1 MATSQEYAAWLRAN
15 QNKQGT
21 PDYQTVLRAF
31 QEARLEELQ
40 AQTAAPSA
48 QPQPESGFGPAF
60 RAGVEGL
67 LGAGTALAGR
77 TGLMDM
83 AEAEKAVEA
92 RRQRQAEIFKPT
104 EEWGITKL
112 TELLGGSIPYMAAPL
127 AAAGAAAALPL
138 TGTAAAVAGLG
149 AAGLTSATQFTGTNL
164 SRQIEEG
171 KKLAETD
178 LGAAAL
184 AAIPQAALDTLSMRM
199 LPGVGK
205 LLGDAGIKVTKETAK
220 EVSEQILKKAA
231 IDYAAATGR
240 AMTAEGLTE
249 AAQQG
254 FERLQAGLSLTD
266 ADARKEYFDSL
277 VGGALLGGTIAPAGR
292 MLERGKAKREVAA
305 IEQEE
310 ADTAAKAARE
320 AEEARKQQPEYM
332 EGLYTTYQDLLAQK
346 KALDAQIK
354 KGSKEAP
361 LSQDDKDANSVINRQ
376 LAELK
381 QPLRRAQQA
390 FIDAGGP
397 QALAAARTRQLQPTP
412 EEVPGT
418 EQELEAQRRER
429 LLAELD
435 RAQLIGDTKRASAL
449 QQQLQESAP
458 ESPEALRSRL
468 TRDVPYLQALL
479 ERQREQIQAAK
490 TPEAAAEIAARAQ
503 KTYEALAQANARLGE
518 LSQAPDIAELQQK
531 EQALLKAF
539 EDAREAGDQEAVLK
553 VVPELQEARRQLQEA
568 RRQLQEAQPF
578 DLTSEAYAAEEDR
591 KRAELG
597 EAMGAGREIAA
608 AEREQ
613 AGTEQ
618 QVAREQAARSAA
630 LQEQLELE
638 GTAEREAMS
647 ELAASR
653 AADMRMRELEALRGA
668 PQLALFPEQ
677 RKQVVRTEV
686 EQTERERPAEVAP
699 LRSELAKL
707 LRERRGLE
715 RQAAQAQPA
724 PGAELAGPA
733 SLFVVNTQDRIRT
746 LDTRIAEIE
755 EQLTGLTAPG
765 TETRTTRVA
774 PEAPQPDLRPQ
785 GPLAARLNTLAER
798 VLASPRVDEDTKAL
812 VREVQD
818 NLPFLLRQD
827 PVAQRTLGRRGAL
840 LAGQQEGQSVGA
852 WLYRTML
859 GTAPPELT
867 ENIRDRLRKLEAVR
881 RSETERLPTGEL
893 RRAVQTEI
901 ELPEPTATAFESFA
915 DFSDYL
921 ASEGLQAY
929 RLQKGLVF
937 PTLANIQKRLAPIQ
951 ARVDELQKQL
961 ADVNAKQ
968 EALQKADAAERSS
981 ASKLLRESQQKL
993 QALVQTLDDTARTT
1007 YVGAKYKQVDLVDL
1021 LDQAHGRLNAALA
1034 HSSNLRQQFAQAL
1047 NNITSAEEAAK
1058 PVMVDASGR
1067 ITTDKNLSVR
1077 SVAQGQL
1084 PAYQALRDA
1093 QLELQKKGLAL
1104 VEADQQLEQ
1113 VVKSGIGQSWDAGSP
1128 TLRAYISAKKAKD
1141 EAQRAAQQAH
1151 YALLQ
1156 AYRRVPSKK
1165 TLNKNLSTFLSEKAS
1180 LDAEMAKAAKSLS
1193 AIRLGV
1199 RNASNRLN
1207 DSYVKMENIPE
1218 LQFGDNLLRLR
1229 QDLLTAQNS
1238 SEETM
1243 GRSVE
1248 RQAQA
1253 EQLAREA
1260 STVAQPLRTMKRQ
1273 VESTLGEARERA
1285 EARRGVPAKE
1295 TQGEREARDAA
1306 LRREEQARLER
1317 QEAIPGTRIEFER
1330 EETKDTTLD
1339 SLIVKAEMAKTREE
1353 RAAVV
1358 KETQD
1363 YLNARVAKLD
1373 NDLKEM
1379 QAKAAKNIKDV
1390 QQARKN
1396 VAALTERLE
1405 KNVTE
1410 KGRQMTPKQRE
1421 TAERKLEEAKR
1432 KLAEHERRYTMNTR
1446 EMKIKRTDIQ
1456 AERAA
1461 KKQALA
1467 DVQSRFEPGQRLGEA
1482 EGTTAGRAIG
1492 PVTRPEVYPPKTM
1505 RTGSEESRMGVTTTD
1520 TRQRLQE
1527 ARGVRQRDIAMTSE
1541 EMQAAEQAAAEMKT
1555 LAGLEKAEKALAA
1568 EREAADARGLRPGE
1582 FDRFEAREKVL
1593 KARRATL
1600 EREKSAVEP
1609 AEPEAEA
1616 PEVEAPGADVE
1627 ELQAAEE
1634 AAEEAAEKIRVER
1647 ERTNAQ
1653 EANKL
1658 AEELR
1663 TKPAESEA
1671 EAPEVE
1677 EEAEEAP
1684 KKRGRKAAAV
1694 EEMEEALDS
1703 FEVEV
1708 LPGENQE
1715 VFFSRGA
1722 PVEGLTKEKV
1732 TEELERALGQKG
1744 LFAAQNVV
1752 TIVNSVA
1759 DLKRLKK
1766 LPSTLRDNLDAIPDD
1781 AKGFVYDGKAYLI
1794 AKNIGKDHA
1803 LGVLLHEVGAHIGFR
1818 NFFNTAQYNALVETV
1833 RRWSKSKANTLEAR
1847 IGRAAMERVQA
1858 AQTSADQINDELLA
1872 YAVEEAFNA
1881 GVEPTGVKGGNAVQ
1895 NWLRMLVDG
1904 FKRALEKFGLAPEK
1918 LKVGDLVNMAYGAAN
1933 LELRGTWHGTGK
1945 PFKEFDFAYMG
1956 SGEGAQVYGWGTY
1969 RAQAHSTAKFYQ
1981 RQEAEKQLR
1990 QWRNDPKI
1998 KDWKESLTD
2007 NIMFDGRKLSSERD
2021 RLQKLVQS
2029 DNAKTSRDA
2038 FADLYVFDLLARRAQ
2053 ENNFGRSP
2061 AKLAENIA
2069 KKGELIGLD
2078 NETKAAAQKTI
2089 DRIIAGDLKVV
2100 MPFQGELL
2108 LQNNVAYYKNQDYLE
2123 STIPTEIWILVDD
2136 LVDTAVEEAKAK
2148 AYAPVAEALQRVYKE
2163 KLAAYD
2169 RLARAGSTYH
2179 TQKAI
2184 NLRKIDVD
2192 AIVYHP
2198 LPEPPIPEPKGAF
2211 AWVMSTRPDEEY
2223 YVLDLPLDQQAPK
2236 VQNAISELL
2245 NSTDVVKDKAELR
2258 NVLNANM
2265 DSADRASKIGSALH
2279 WIPPKPGG
2287 RKNRSDKEI
2296 SYLLRS
2302 YGIAGYKYLDAPSR
2316 DRVITR
2322 DSKFNY
2328 VDFYDKDE
2336 GPAIVA
2342 WNIDRVGPAEGILF
2356 SRNLPTA
2363 SRVAND
2369 LIGTQPTWLDNLKAN
2384 FLGLGART
2392 QFIDKYAPTEEA
2404 LKRGKVEDLK
2414 ANQARYYL
2422 RMYDQRMHFTSQAIS
2437 DGAPVIVEKTRR
2449 DGRVERVVETAP
2461 GASISKVVDLLK
2473 RKDVIKEAGS
2483 ADDANKLF
2491 TLYLAAIRG
2500 ERVGFDRLNFGR
2512 AWAEAEIGRVEDEL
2526 RSATLSPETRG
2537 NLQKKKASLEKRLD
2551 SMPTEADI
2559 KAAKAEIDANP
2570 VLSEA
2575 FREAR
2580 DVYNAYNRDLMKFAM
2595 DTGAIGKELGNKLLA
2610 SNDYIPYYR
2619 MRDGVAQLMIGKE
2632 TPVRIGNL
2640 KDSPHLQELVG
2651 GDEAIFD
2658 FLTSSV
2664 QNTSMLIDMSMKNL
2678 ATKNL
2683 MFELRDVG
2691 LAKISKVKGG
2701 NAPTGSVTFKKDGEE
2716 YFAVVDTDALGI
2728 DSELL
2733 VKGLAGIPT
2742 MFPQMVRVLGMPARL
2757 LRRLVVASPV
2767 YMARQLVRD
2776 STAAAIASG
2785 ANMTPVIS
2793 ALRQIGKPS
2802 MLERRGI
2809 TGGQVFTGMPEDQ
2822 TRLLKEMQAGK
2833 IGLTSGLAR
2842 LEALSAK
2849 ADALTREAQ
2858 YESYREQGLS
2868 EMEATLMAL
2877 ESMNFSRRG
2886 LSPTM
2891 HMLSTLIPFFNAQ
2904 IQGLD
2909 VLYRSLRG
2917 HMPFNEQLEVRKKL
2931 ITRGAMLFGMSL
2943 VYASMMQ
2950 DDEAY
2955 KNAKVEEKYSNFFMP
2970 LPGTDQLLRIPIPFE
2985 LGYIFKA
2992 LPEALVNTF
3001 AREEGGEEALKAL
3014 TFIAKQTV
3022 PGLSSYFLPQA
3033 VKPALEVAL
3042 DQSIYTGRD
3051 IESAQ
3056 EKLVEPGHRFR
3067 DNTTE
3072 LAREVGEQTGVSP
3085 IKLEYLIRG
3094 YTGGMGMALVQ
3105 AVSAPFGRTGPE
3117 AATKRPSDVPVVG
3130 TLFQPADASGIIDSV
3145 YERMNKARQVQE
3157 TYESLVKKGRQDA
3170 AQAYLDRNL
3179 DSFALASLA
3188 GSFKQQM
3195 GEITKYEQTVRASNL
3210 TADQKREALDRARQ
3224 AKINL
3229 AKAVRAASDRTERQA
3244 APA

>member
-40 AQTAAPSA
+40 AQAAPPSA
-48 QPQPESGFGPAF
+48 QPQPESGFMPAL
-60 RAGVEGL
+60 RSGVEGL

-77 TGLMDM
+77 AGLMDM

-104 EEWGITKL
+104 EEWGVTKL

-149 AAGLTSATQFTGTNL
+149 AAGLASATQFTGTNL

-171 KKLAETD
+171 KKLADTD

-184 AAIPQAALDTLSMRM
+184 ASLPQAALDTLSLRM

-231 IDYAAATGR
+231 IDYATATGR
-240 AMTAEGLTE
+240 AMTVEGLTE

-320 AEEARKQQPEYM
+320 AEEERKQQPEYM

-346 KALDAQIK
+346 TALDAQIK

-361 LSQDDKDANSVINRQ
+361 LSQDDKDANSVINKQ

-381 QPLRRAQQA
+381 KPLREAQQA

-418 EQELEAQRRER
+418 EQELEEQRRER

-479 ERQREQIQAAK
+479 ERQREQIQAAE

-518 LSQAPDIAELQQK
+518 LPQIPAVAALKKK
-531 EQALLKAF
+531 EKALLKRF

-553 VVPELQEARRQLQEA
+553 VVPELQEA

-597 EAMGAGREIAA
+597 EAMGAGREIAT

-618 QVAREQAARSAA
+618 AVAREQAARSAA
-630 LQEQLELE
+630 LQEQLDFE
-638 GTAEREAMS
+638 GTAEREAMQ
-647 ELAASR
+647 ELAADR
-653 AADMRMRELEALRGA
+653 AADMRARELARLRTA

-677 RKQVVRTEV
+677 REHVVRTEV
-686 EQTERERPAEVAP
+686 KQTERERPAEVTP
-699 LRSELAKL
+699 LRNELARL
-707 LRERRGLE
+707 LRERRVLE
-715 RQAAQAQPA
+715 RQASQAQPA

-733 SLFVVNTQDRIRT
+733 SLFVNNARDQIRT

-755 EQLTGLTAPG
+755 EQLTGLMAPG
-765 TETRTTRVA
+765 VETRTVGIP

-785 GPLAARLNTLAER
+785 EPLAERLNTLAER
-798 VLASPRVDEDTKAL
+798 VLASPRTDEDTKAL

-818 NLPFLLRQD
+818 NLPFLLRRD

-840 LAGQQEGQSVGA
+840 LAGQQEAQSVGA
-852 WLYRTML
+852 WLYRTL
-859 GTAPPELT
+859 QGTAPPDLT
-867 ENIRDRLRKLEAVR
+867 QDIRNRLSELEAGR
-881 RSETERLPTGEL
+881 RSETERLPTGET

-901 ELPEPTATAFESFA
+901 EMPEPTAKAFESFG

-961 ADVNAKQ
+961 ADVNAKR
-968 EALQKADAAERSS
+968 EALQKADAAERSF
-981 ASKLLRESQQKL
+981 ASERLRESQQKL

-1007 YVGAKYKQVDLVDL
+1007 YVGQKYKQVDLVDL

-1034 HSSNLRQQFAQAL
+1034 HSSKLRQQFAQAL
-1047 NNITSAEEAAK
+1047 NNLTSAEEAAK
-1058 PVMVDASGR
+1058 PVMVDASGA
-1067 ITTDKNLSVR
+1067 ITAKADEAIRT
-1077 SVAQGQL
+1077 VAKGQL

-1128 TLRAYISAKKAKD
+1128 TLRAYISAKTAKD

-1156 AYRRVPSKK
+1156 AHRRIPSKK
-1165 TLNKNLSTFLSEKAS
+1165 ALNKNLSTFLSEKAS

-1193 AIRLGV
+1193 AIRLGA

-1229 QDLLTAQNS
+1229 QDLLTAQNI

-1260 STVAQPLRTMKRQ
+1260 STVAQPMRTMKRQ

-1317 QEAIPGTRIEFER
+1317 QEATPGTRIEFER
-1330 EETKDTTLD
+1330 EETRDTTLD

-1363 YLNARVAKLD
+1363 YLNARVANLD

-1379 QAKAAKNIKDV
+1379 ARNAAKNLKDYKTRRAQV
-1390 QQARKN
+1390 AR
-1396 VAALTERLE
+1396 LTERLE

-1410 KGRQMTPKQRE
+1410 KGRQMTPRQRE
-1421 TAERKLEEAKR
+1421 TAERDLADAKQ
-1432 KLAEHERRYTMNTR
+1432 KLAKHERLYTMNTR
-1446 EMKIKRTDIQ
+1446 KMKIKRTDIQ

-1467 DVQSRFEPGQRLGEA
+1467 DVQARFEPGQRLGEA

-1505 RTGSEESRMGVTTTD
+1505 RTGSEESRTGVTTTD
-1520 TRQRLQE
+1520 ARSRLTE
-1527 ARGVRQRDIAMTSE
+1527 ARGAKQRDIAMTSE

-1555 LAGLEKAEKALAA
+1555 LEGLEKAEKALAA
-1568 EREAADARGLRPGE
+1568 ERAAANERGLRPGE
-1582 FDRFEAREKVL
+1582 FDRFEAREEIL
-1593 KARRATL
+1593 KARRAAL
-1600 EREKSAVEP
+1600 EREAAAAKPAEAKP

-1616 PEVEAPGADVE
+1616 PGADVE
-1627 ELQAAEE
+1627 E
-1634 AAEEAAEKIRVER
+1634 
-1647 ERTNAQ
+1647 
-1653 EANKL
+1653 
-1658 AEELR
+1658 
-1663 TKPAESEA
+1663 
-1671 EAPEVE
+1671 EVE
-1677 EEAEEAP
+1677 EEVEEAP
-1684 KKRGRKAAAV
+1684 KKKRGRKAAAV
-1694 EEMEEALDS
+1694 EEMEEELDS
-1703 FEVEV
+1703 FNVEI

-1715 VFFSRGA
+1715 VVFSRGA
-1722 PVEGLTKEKV
+1722 TAE
-1732 TEELERALGQKG
+1732 
-1744 LFAAQNVV
+1744 
-1752 TIVNSVA
+1752 
-1759 DLKRLKK
+1759 
-1766 LPSTLRDNLDAIPDD
+1766 PSTVDSVRAELKQAFPDLGRVQIYDSVDALVKANPQYKGKIPSD
-1781 AKGFVYDGKAYLI
+1781 ARGFVDTAGNKAFLI
-1794 AKNIGKDHA
+1794 AENINQGQA
-1803 LGVLLHEVGAHIGFR
+1803 MSVLLHEVGAHIGLK
-1818 NFFNTAQYNALVETV
+1818 NMLGAAQYNALVNAVKAWEKKADGSKEAQVAKAARARVEAAETPAGQV
-1833 RRWSKSKANTLEAR
+1833 
-1847 IGRAAMERVQA
+1847 
-1858 AQTSADQINDELLA
+1858 NDELLA
-1872 YAVEEAFNA
+1872 YAIEEAVNA
-1881 GVEPTGVKGGNAVQ
+1881 GVKPTETKGVLGQ
-1895 NWLRMLVDG
+1895 WLGRVAAL
-1904 FKRALEKFGLAPEK
+1904 FRRALEKFGLPPKTLDAQ
-1918 LKVGDLVNMAYGAAN
+1918 GLVDMAFGAAKM
-1933 LELRGTWHGTGK
+1933 EMRG
-1945 PFKEFDFAYMG
+1945 
-1956 SGEGAQVYGWGTY
+1956 
-1969 RAQAHSTAKFYQ
+1969 QAA
-1981 RQEAEKQLR
+1981 
-1990 QWRNDPKI
+1990 
-1998 KDWKESLTD
+1998 
-2007 NIMFDGRKLSSERD
+2007 
-2021 RLQKLVQS
+2021 
-2029 DNAKTSRDA
+2029 
-2038 FADLYVFDLLARRAQ
+2038 
-2053 ENNFGRSP
+2053 P
-2061 AKLAENIA
+2061 A
-2069 KKGELIGLD
+2069 
-2078 NETKAAAQKTI
+2078 
-2089 DRIIAGDLKVV
+2089 
-2100 MPFQGELL
+2100 
-2108 LQNNVAYYKNQDYLE
+2108 
-2123 STIPTEIWILVDD
+2123 
-2136 LVDTAVEEAKAK
+2136 
-2148 AYAPVAEALQRVYKE
+2148 
-2163 KLAAYD
+2163 
-2169 RLARAGSTYH
+2169 ARAT
-2179 TQKAI
+2179 
-2184 NLRKIDVD
+2184 
-2192 AIVYHP
+2192 
-2198 LPEPPIPEPKGAF
+2198 E
-2211 AWVMSTRPDEEY
+2211 
-2223 YVLDLPLDQQAPK
+2223 AP
-2236 VQNAISELL
+2236 AARATE
-2245 NSTDVVKDKAELR
+2245 A
-2258 NVLNANM
+2258 A
-2265 DSADRASKIGSALH
+2265 SAG
-2279 WIPPKPGG
+2279 
-2287 RKNRSDKEI
+2287 E
-2296 SYLLRS
+2296 
-2302 YGIAGYKYLDAPSR
+2302 
-2316 DRVITR
+2316 
-2322 DSKFNY
+2322 
-2328 VDFYDKDE
+2328 
-2336 GPAIVA
+2336 
-2342 WNIDRVGPAEGILF
+2342 ILF

-2363 SRVAND
+2363 ARVADN
-2369 LIGTQPTWLDNLKAN
+2369 LIGKQPTWLDKLKSN
-2384 FLGLGART
+2384 FLGLGGRT

-2404 LKRGKVEDLK
+2404 LKRGKVEELK

-2449 DGRVERVVETAP
+2449 DGRPERVVETAP
-2461 GASISKVVDLLK
+2461 GANIEQIVDILK
-2473 RKDVIKEAGS
+2473 RKDVVKEAGS
-2483 ADDANKLF
+2483 ADAANKLF

-2500 ERVGFDRLNFGR
+2500 KRVGFDKLNFGR
-2512 AWAEAEIGRVEDEL
+2512 AWAEAEIKSIESEL
-2526 RSATLSPETRG
+2526 RSTTISPETRG
-2537 NLQKKKASLEKRLD
+2537 NLQKKKTSLEKRLD
-2551 SMPTEADI
+2551 SMPTEADF

-2580 DVYNAYNRDLMKFAM
+2580 DVYNAYNRNLMKFAM
-2595 DTGAIGKELGNKLLA
+2595 DTGAIGKDRGNRLL
-2610 SNDYIPYYR
+2610 STNDYIPYYR
-2619 MRDGVAQLMIGKE
+2619 MRDGVAQLMIGGE
-2632 TPVRIGNL
+2632 TPIRIGNI

-2691 LAKISKVKGG
+2691 PAKIAKVKGG

-2716 YFAVVDTDALGI
+2716 YFAVVDTDALGV

-2742 MFPQMVRVLGMPARL
+2742 MFPQMIRVLGIPARL
-2757 LRRLVVASPV
+2757 LRRLVVASPA
-2767 YMARQLVRD
+2767 YMAKSLVRE
-2776 STAAAIASG
+2776 STQAAIASG
-2785 ANMTPVIS
+2785 ANMLPVIS
-2793 ALRQIGKPS
+2793 SLKQIGKS
-2802 MLERRGI
+2802 SVLERRGV
-2809 TGGQVFTGMPEDQ
+2809 TGGMVFTGMPEDQ
-2822 TRLLKEMQAGK
+2822 TRLLKEMMAGK
-2833 IGLTSGLAR
+2833 LSLTSGLAR
-2842 LEALSAK
+2842 LEAISAK
-2849 ADALTREAQ
+2849 IDTLTREAQ

-2868 EMEATLMAL
+2868 EMEATLAAL

-2917 HMPFNEQLEVRKKL
+2917 DMPFNEQLEIRKKL
-2931 ITRGAMLFGMSL
+2931 YTRGAMLFGLSM
-2943 VYASMMQ
+2943 VYATMMQ

-2955 KNAKVEEKYSNFFMP
+2955 KTAKPEDKYSNFFVP
-2970 LPGTDQLLRIPIPFE
+2970 IPGTEQPLRIPIPFE

-2992 LPEALVNTF
+2992 LPEALVNTMLN
-3001 AREEGGEEALKAL
+3001 EEGGEEALKAL
-3014 TFIAKQTV
+3014 KFILKQMV

-3042 DQSIYTGRD
+3042 DQSIFTGRD

-3056 EKLVEPGHRFR
+3056 EKLVEPGYRVR
-3067 DNTTE
+3067 ETTTE
-3072 LAREVGEQTGVSP
+3072 LAKQVGELTGVSP

-3094 YTGGMGMALVQ
+3094 YTGSMGMALVQ

>member
-40 AQTAAPSA
+40 TQAAPPPT
-48 QPQPESGFGPAF
+48 QPQPESGFMPAL
-60 RAGVEGL
+60 RSGIEGL
-67 LGAGTALAGR
+67 MGAGAAFAGR

-104 EEWGITKL
+104 EEWGLTKL
-112 TELLGGSIPYMAAPL
+112 SELLGGSIPYMAAPL

-149 AAGLTSATQFTGTNL
+149 AAGLASATQFTGTNL

-171 KKLAETD
+171 KKLADTD
-178 LGAAAL
+178 LGNAAL
-184 AAIPQAALDTLSMRM
+184 AAVPMALLDTLSMRM

-231 IDYAAATGR
+231 IDYTTATGR
-240 AMTAEGLTE
+240 AMTSEGLTE

-310 ADTAAKAARE
+310 ADAAAKAARE
-320 AEEARKQQPEYM
+320 AEEERKQQPEYM

-381 QPLRRAQQA
+381 QPLKRAQQA

-418 EQELEAQRRER
+418 EQALEEQRRER

-479 ERQREQIQAAK
+479 ERQREQIQAAE

-518 LSQAPDIAELQQK
+518 LPQAPDIAELQQK
-531 EQALLKAF
+531 EQALLKVF

-597 EAMGAGREIAA
+597 EAMGAGREIAT

-618 QVAREQAARSAA
+618 AVAREQAARSAA
-630 LQEQLELE
+630 LQEQLDFE
-638 GTAEREAMS
+638 GTAEREAMQ
-647 ELAASR
+647 ELAADR
-653 AADMRMRELEALRGA
+653 AADMRARELARLRTA

-677 RKQVVRTEV
+677 REQVVRTEV
-686 EQTERERPAEVAP
+686 EQTERERPAEVTP
-699 LRSELAKL
+699 LRSELARL

-715 RQAAQAQPA
+715 RQATQAQPA

-733 SLFVVNTQDRIRT
+733 SLFVNNARDQIRT

-755 EQLTGLTAPG
+755 EQLTGLMAPG
-765 TETRTTRVA
+765 VETRRQLQ
-774 PEAPQPDLRPQ
+774 EAPQPDLRPQ
-785 GPLAARLNTLAER
+785 GPLAERLNTLAER
-798 VLASPRVDEDTKAL
+798 VLLSPQVDEDTKAL

-818 NLPFLLRQD
+818 NLPFLLRRD

-852 WLYRTML
+852 WLYRTL
-859 GTAPPELT
+859 QGTAPPELT
-867 ENIRDRLRKLEAVR
+867 ENIRDRLRELEAAR
-881 RSETERLPTGEL
+881 RSETEQVTQYAQRALTPEEKKAVTGTTLAGRRGVMTREPTGEL

-901 ELPEPTATAFESFA
+901 EMPEPTAKAFASFG

-961 ADVNAKQ
+961 ADVNAKR

-981 ASKLLRESQQKL
+981 ASELLQESQQKL

-1007 YVGAKYKQVDLVDL
+1007 YVGQKYKQVDLVDL

-1047 NNITSAEEAAK
+1047 NNLTSAEEAAK
-1058 PVMVDASGR
+1058 PVMVDASGD
-1067 ITTDKNLSVR
+1067 ITTKADEAIR
-1077 SVAQGQL
+1077 TVAKGQL
-1084 PAYQALRDA
+1084 PVYRTLSAAVLD
-1093 QLELQKKGLAL
+1093 LQKKGRAFI
-1104 VEADQQLEQ
+1104 EADQRLER

-1141 EAQRAAQQAH
+1141 EAQRTARQAQ
-1151 YALLQ
+1151 YVLLQ
-1156 AYRRVPSKK
+1156 TYRRIPTEKALNDSLSK
-1165 TLNKNLSTFLSEKAS
+1165 FLSEKAS

-1193 AIRLGV
+1193 AIRLEV

-1229 QDLLTAQNS
+1229 QDLLTAQNI

-1260 STVAQPLRTMKRQ
+1260 SAVAQPMRTMKRQ

-1317 QEAIPGTRIEFER
+1317 QEATPGTRIEFER
-1330 EETKDTTLD
+1330 EGTRDTTLD
-1339 SLIVKAEMAKTREE
+1339 SLIVKAEMAKTREA

-1363 YLNARVAKLD
+1363 YLNARVANLD

-1379 QAKAAKNIKDV
+1379 ARNAAKNLKDYKTRRAQV
-1390 QQARKN
+1390 AR
-1396 VAALTERLE
+1396 LTERLE

-1410 KGRQMTPKQRE
+1410 KGRQMTPRQRE
-1421 TAERKLEEAKR
+1421 TAERNLADAKQ
-1432 KLAEHERRYTMNTR
+1432 KLAKHKRLYTMNTR

-1467 DVQSRFEPGQRLGEA
+1467 DVQARFEPGQRLGEA

-1505 RTGSEESRMGVTTTD
+1505 RTGSEESRTGVTTTD
-1520 TRQRLQE
+1520 ARSRLTE
-1527 ARGVRQRDIAMTSE
+1527 ARGAKQRDIAMTSE

-1555 LAGLEKAEKALAA
+1555 LEGLEKAEKALAA
-1568 EREAADARGLRPGE
+1568 ERAAANERGLRPGE
-1582 FDRFEAREKVL
+1582 FDRFEAREEIL
-1593 KARRATL
+1593 KARRAAL
-1600 EREKSAVEP
+1600 EREAAAAKPAEAKPAEAKPAEAKPPAPEVAPEVEQRKRAQEANRIAQELAQKP

-1616 PEVEAPGADVE
+1616 PGADVE
-1627 ELQAAEE
+1627 E
-1634 AAEEAAEKIRVER
+1634 
-1647 ERTNAQ
+1647 
-1653 EANKL
+1653 
-1658 AEELR
+1658 
-1663 TKPAESEA
+1663 
-1671 EAPEVE
+1671 EV
-1677 EEAEEAP
+1677 EEAP
-1684 KKRGRKAAAV
+1684 KESKKVKTAKARAEKVVAAIEGAGGATVDKKSPARKKALKAAV
-1694 EEMEEALDS
+1694 TTKEGGVKVTRYPYQGRDVTKREEELDS
-1703 FEVEV
+1703 FNVEI
-1708 LPGENQE
+1708 LPGENRE
-1715 VFFSRGA
+1715 VFSSRGA
-1722 PVEGLTKEKV
+1722 TAE
-1732 TEELERALGQKG
+1732 
-1744 LFAAQNVV
+1744 
-1752 TIVNSVA
+1752 
-1759 DLKRLKK
+1759 
-1766 LPSTLRDNLDAIPDD
+1766 PSTVDSVRAELSKAFSNLGRVQIYDTVGALVKANPQYKGKIPSDAR
-1781 AKGFVYDGKAYLI
+1781 GFVDAAGNKAFLI
-1794 AKNIGKDHA
+1794 AENINQGQA
-1803 LGVLLHEVGAHIGFR
+1803 MSVLLHEVGAHIGLKTALGAGQYDTLVNAVKSWEKR
-1818 NFFNTAQYNALVETV
+1818 NDGSKEAQVAKAARARVE
-1833 RRWSKSKANTLEAR
+1833 
-1847 IGRAAMERVQA
+1847 AAETPAGQV
-1858 AQTSADQINDELLA
+1858 NDELLA
-1872 YAVEEAFNA
+1872 YAIEEAVNA
-1881 GVEPTGVKGGNAVQ
+1881 GVKPTETKGVLGQ
-1895 NWLRMLVDG
+1895 WLGRVAAL
-1904 FKRALEKFGLAPEK
+1904 FRRALEKFGLPPKA
-1918 LKVGDLVNMAYGAAN
+1918 LDAQGIVDMAFGAAKM
-1933 LELRGTWHGTGK
+1933 EMRG
-1945 PFKEFDFAYMG
+1945 
-1956 SGEGAQVYGWGTY
+1956 
-1969 RAQAHSTAKFYQ
+1969 QAA
-1981 RQEAEKQLR
+1981 
-1990 QWRNDPKI
+1990 
-1998 KDWKESLTD
+1998 
-2007 NIMFDGRKLSSERD
+2007 
-2021 RLQKLVQS
+2021 
-2029 DNAKTSRDA
+2029 
-2038 FADLYVFDLLARRAQ
+2038 
-2053 ENNFGRSP
+2053 P
-2061 AKLAENIA
+2061 A
-2069 KKGELIGLD
+2069 
-2078 NETKAAAQKTI
+2078 
-2089 DRIIAGDLKVV
+2089 
-2100 MPFQGELL
+2100 
-2108 LQNNVAYYKNQDYLE
+2108 
-2123 STIPTEIWILVDD
+2123 
-2136 LVDTAVEEAKAK
+2136 
-2148 AYAPVAEALQRVYKE
+2148 
-2163 KLAAYD
+2163 
-2169 RLARAGSTYH
+2169 ARAT
-2179 TQKAI
+2179 
-2184 NLRKIDVD
+2184 
-2192 AIVYHP
+2192 
-2198 LPEPPIPEPKGAF
+2198 E
-2211 AWVMSTRPDEEY
+2211 
-2223 YVLDLPLDQQAPK
+2223 AP
-2236 VQNAISELL
+2236 AARATE
-2245 NSTDVVKDKAELR
+2245 A
-2258 NVLNANM
+2258 A
-2265 DSADRASKIGSALH
+2265 SAG
-2279 WIPPKPGG
+2279 
-2287 RKNRSDKEI
+2287 E
-2296 SYLLRS
+2296 
-2302 YGIAGYKYLDAPSR
+2302 
-2316 DRVITR
+2316 
-2322 DSKFNY
+2322 
-2328 VDFYDKDE
+2328 
-2336 GPAIVA
+2336 
-2342 WNIDRVGPAEGILF
+2342 ILF

-2369 LIGTQPTWLDNLKAN
+2369 LIGKQPTWLDNLKAN

-2404 LKRGKVEDLK
+2404 LKRGKVEELK

-2449 DGRVERVVETAP
+2449 DGRPERVVETAP
-2461 GASISKVVDLLK
+2461 GANIEQIVDILK
-2473 RKDVIKEAGS
+2473 RKNVVKEAGS
-2483 ADDANKLF
+2483 ADAANKLF

-2500 ERVGFDRLNFGR
+2500 ERVGFDKLNFSKLN
-2512 AWAEAEIGRVEDEL
+2512 A
-2526 RSATLSPETRG
+2526 
-2537 NLQKKKASLEKRLD
+2537 
-2551 SMPTEADI
+2551 ADI

-2580 DVYNAYNRDLMKFAM
+2580 DVYNAYNRNLMKFAM
-2595 DTGAIGKELGNKLLA
+2595 DAGSIGKDLGNKLL
-2610 SNDYIPYYR
+2610 STNDYIPYYR
-2619 MRDGVAQLMIGKE
+2619 MRDGVAQLMIGGE
-2632 TPVRIGNL
+2632 TPIRIGNI

-2691 LAKISKVKGG
+2691 LAKIAKVKGG

-2742 MFPQMVRVLGMPARL
+2742 MFPQMIRVLGMPARL
-2757 LRRLVVASPV
+2757 LRRLIVASPV

-2785 ANMTPVIS
+2785 ANMTPIVS

-2802 MLERRGI
+2802 VLERRGI

-2858 YESYREQGLS
+2858 YQSYREQGLS

-2917 HMPFNEQLEVRKKL
+2917 DMPFNEQLEVRKKL
-2931 ITRGAMLFGMSL
+2931 VTRGAMLFGMSM
-2943 VYASMMQ
+2943 VYAAMMQ

-2955 KNAKVEEKYSNFFMP
+2955 KNAKVEEKYSNFFIP
-2970 LPGTDQLLRIPIPFE
+2970 IPGTEQPLRIPIPFE

-3051 IESAQ
+3051 IESAK
-3056 EKLVEPGHRFR
+3056 EKLVEPGYRFR
-3067 DNTTE
+3067 DTTPE
-3072 LAREVGEQTGVSP
+3072 LVREVGEMTGLSP
-3085 IKLEYLIRG
+3085 VKLEYLIRG

-3105 AVSAPFGRTGPE
+3105 AVSAPFGSTGPE

-3130 TLFQPADASGIIDSV
+3130 TLFQPADASGIIDFV

-3157 TYESLVKKGRQDA
+3157 TYEALVKKGRPEA

-3195 GEITKYEQTVRASNL
+3195 GEITQYEQSVRASSL